1 MNFYSICVIIFF
13 MVLKRILFL
22 FFILSVFFSCSNSNV
37 SDISEIKENLF
48 TKTNKEQSK
57 NLWTRELESVR
68 LVQKIDE
75 DAKVLSTIKLTPE
88 VINVSEIEFTDVY
101 PFLDGFGSLNLSEID
116 ENLLNFINESAKN
129 IQYFTLEKLKYENTS
144 KQSVVF
150 FMNDLKENY
159 SVKFNQ
165 KFPELSEEVQ
175 NSENAVKVFSS
186 YLIGEPIVDEKN
198 IIVPIRFFN
207 EKKFVDI
214 QFYINSN
221 SELKISLITILNWS
235 EDLK

>member
-37 SDISEIKENLF
+37 SDISEVKENLF

-57 NLWTRELESVR
+57 ILWTRELESVR

-150 FMNDLKENY
+150 FMNDLKENF